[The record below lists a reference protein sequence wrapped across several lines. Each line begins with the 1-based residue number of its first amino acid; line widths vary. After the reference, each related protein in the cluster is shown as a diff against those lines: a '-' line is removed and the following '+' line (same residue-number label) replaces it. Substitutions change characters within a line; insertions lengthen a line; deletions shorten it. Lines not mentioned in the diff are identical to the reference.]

1 MQSVLE
7 KSQRIRMA
15 IFDVDGVLTDGSLH
29 IATNGE
35 EAKTFN
41 SRDGHGM
48 KMLKAS
54 GVELAIITS
63 RESRCVDLR
72 AQDLGVTFVFQG
84 VENKLQI
91 FEELLLR
98 VGLEASDCAYVGD
111 DLVDLPVMMR
121 CGLSVS
127 VPAAPAVVKKHAD
140 YVTHLEGG
148 HGAVREIC
156 EIIMSAQDTLCAQQ
170 AEYLK

>member
-72 AQDLGVTFVFQG
+72 AQDLGVTLVFQG
-84 VENKLQI
+84 AKNKLQI

-98 VGLEASDCAYVGD
+98 VGLEASSCAYVGD

-121 CGLSVS
+121 CGLSFS
-127 VPAAPAVVKKHAD
+127 VPTAPAVVKNMQTMSLILK
-140 YVTHLEGG
+140 VGTVQF
-148 HGAVREIC
+148 VR
-156 EIIMSAQDTLCAQQ
+156 SA
-170 AEYLK
+170 E

>member
-29 IATNGE
+29 IGTNGE

-148 HGAVREIC
+148 HGAVRETC
-156 EIIMSAQDTLCAQQ
+156 EMIMSAQGTLYAQQ